1 MQPYENK
8 LTIKFWAEE
17 DRPREK
23 LQLKGKH
30 SLSDAEL
37 VAIII
42 GSGNAKESA
51 VELSRRI
58 LASVNNN
65 LFELGQKTIEEL
77 MQFNGIGE
85 AKAISI
91 MAALEIGRRRSASE
105 ATVQD
110 KIITSKHV
118 FQMMS
123 PILSD
128 LKHEEFWVIYLNRN
142 NRFIAKHQ
150 LSVGGVAGTVTDAK
164 IVFNI
169 ALKELASSIVLCHN
183 HPSGNLKAS
192 DSDVL
197 MTKKIRQAGE
207 FLDIRLLD
215 HVIIAHQ
222 NYTSMADEG
231 LL

>member
-8 LTIKFWAEE
+8 FTIKSWAEE

-30 SLSDAEL
+30 ALSDAEL
-37 VAIII
+37 IAIII

-51 VELSRRI
+51 VELSKRI

-65 LFELGQKTIEEL
+65 LFELGQKSIEDL

-91 MAALEIGRRRSASE
+91 IAALEIGRRRASSE
-105 ATVQD
+105 VISQN
-110 KIITSKHV
+110 KIITSKDV

-142 NRFIAKHQ
+142 NRFISKQ
-150 LSVGGVAGTVTDAK
+150 KISSGGVAGTVSDPK
-164 IVFNI
+164 IIFNM
-169 ALKELASSIVLCHN
+169 ALKELASSIILCHN
-183 HPSGNLKAS
+183 HPSGNTKPSEQDIFL
-192 DSDVL
+192 
-197 MTKKIRQAGE
+197 TKKIKQAGD
-207 FLDIRLLD
+207 FLDIKLLD
-215 HVIIAHQ
+215 HIIIAHQ
-222 NYTSMADEG
+222 QFTSFIDSG

>member
-1 MQPYENK
+1 MQDYENK

-23 LQLKGKH
+23 LQLKGKQT
-30 SLSDAEL
+30 LSDAEL
-37 VAIII
+37 IAIII

-51 VELSRRI
+51 VELSKRI

-65 LFELGQKTIEEL
+65 LFELGQKTIEDL

-91 MAALEIGRRRSASE
+91 IAALEIGRRRASSE
-105 ATVQD
+105 VMVQD
-110 KIITSKHV
+110 KIITSKDV
-118 FQMMS
+118 FRMMS

-142 NRFIAKHQ
+142 NRFISKQ
-150 LSVGGVAGTVTDAK
+150 KISSGGVAGTVSDPK
-164 IVFNI
+164 IIFNI

-183 HPSGNLKAS
+183 HPSGNLQPSEADIS
-192 DSDVL
+192 
-197 MTKKIRQAGE
+197 MTKKIRQAGD

-215 HVIIAHQ
+215 HIIIAHQ
-222 NYTSMADEG
+222 NYTSMADEN
-231 LL
+231 LI

>member
-1 MQPYENK
+1 MQDYENK

-23 LQLKGKH
+23 LQLKGKQT
-30 SLSDAEL
+30 LSDAEL
-37 VAIII
+37 IAIII

-51 VELSRRI
+51 VELSKRI

-65 LFELGQKTIEEL
+65 LFELGQKTIEDL

-91 MAALEIGRRRSASE
+91 IAALEIGRRRASSE
-105 ATVQD
+105 VMVQD
-110 KIITSKHV
+110 KIITSKDV

-142 NRFIAKHQ
+142 NRFISKQ
-150 LSVGGVAGTVTDAK
+150 KISSGGVAGTVSDPK
-164 IVFNI
+164 IIFNI

-183 HPSGNLKAS
+183 HPSGNLQPSEADIS
-192 DSDVL
+192 
-197 MTKKIRQAGE
+197 MTKKIRQAGD

-215 HVIIAHQ
+215 HIIIAHQ
-222 NYTSMADEG
+222 NYTSMADEN
-231 LL
+231 LI

>member
-8 LTIKFWAEE
+8 FTIKCWAEE

-23 LQLKGKH
+23 LQLKGKQA
-30 SLSDAEL
+30 LSDAEL
-37 VAIII
+37 IAIII

-51 VELSRRI
+51 VELSKRI
-58 LASVNNN
+58 LASFNNN
-65 LFELGQKTIEEL
+65 LFELGQKSIEDL

-91 MAALEIGRRRSASE
+91 IAALEIGRRRASSE
-105 ATVQD
+105 VISQN
-110 KIITSKHV
+110 KIITSKDV

-142 NRFIAKHQ
+142 NRFISKQ
-150 LSVGGVAGTVTDAK
+150 KISSGGVAGTVSDPK
-164 IVFNI
+164 IIFNM
-169 ALKELASSIVLCHN
+169 ALKELASSIILCHN
-183 HPSGNLKAS
+183 HPSGNLIAS
-192 DSDVL
+192 EADIY
-197 MTKKIRQAGE
+197 MTKKIRQAGD
-207 FLDIRLLD
+207 FLDIKLLD
-215 HVIIAHQ
+215 HIIIAHHQ
-222 NYTSMADEG
+222 FTSFIDSG

>member
-1 MQPYENK
+1 MQDYENK

-23 LQLKGKH
+23 LQLKGKQT
-30 SLSDAEL
+30 LSDAEL
-37 VAIII
+37 IAIII

-51 VELSRRI
+51 VELSKRI

-65 LFELGQKTIEEL
+65 LFELGQKTIEDL

-91 MAALEIGRRRSASE
+91 IAALEIGRRRASSE
-105 ATVQD
+105 VMVQD
-110 KIITSKHV
+110 KIITSKDV
-118 FQMMS
+118 FRMMS

-142 NRFIAKHQ
+142 NRFISKQ
-150 LSVGGVAGTVTDAK
+150 KISSGGVAGTVSDPK
-164 IVFNI
+164 IIFNI

-183 HPSGNLKAS
+183 HPSGNLQPSEADIS
-192 DSDVL
+192 

-215 HVIIAHQ
+215 HIIIAHQ
-222 NYTSMADEG
+222 NYTSMADEN
-231 LL
+231 LI